1 LALHAAGAETAKAA
15 RWGGGGGQARAPT
28 RCGFGT
34 GDLQRAETQKYHPA
48 SRRWPKD
55 CTRSHIMADMRAGGS
70 TETQPRTSS
79 SHTCTS
85 HCTPSRRRLTR
96 YRRTGAGGTAGEAI
110 VASDDNRL
118 SGGAGV
124 AAAADDV
131 AVRHNQRPA
140 RRRCETTTRQ
150 SAATQVA
157 QGTRD
162 MAAISRWSGPMRHA
176 KGGAQD
182 GRARH
187 IDFKGIRW
195 VASGRTRLPD
205 PRSA

>member
-1 LALHAAGAETAKAA
+1 
-15 RWGGGGGQARAPT
+15 
-28 RCGFGT
+28 
-34 GDLQRAETQKYHPA
+34 
-48 SRRWPKD
+48 
-55 CTRSHIMADMRAGGS
+55 MADMRAGGS

-110 VASDDNRL
+110 VASDNNRL

-124 AAAADDV
+124 AATADDV

-187 IDFKGIRW
+187 IDFKEYGGWLAAVLGCPTRDLRELGRVCDIGEPYELRE
-195 VASGRTRLPD
+195 SGRREGGGQRKGRRTTGRRKGNNSGRRQRRPS
-205 PRSA
+205 PARSAQPI

>member
-1 LALHAAGAETAKAA
+1 
-15 RWGGGGGQARAPT
+15 
-28 RCGFGT
+28 
-34 GDLQRAETQKYHPA
+34 
-48 SRRWPKD
+48 
-55 CTRSHIMADMRAGGS
+55 MADMRAGGS

-157 QGTRD
+157 RGQAGD
-162 MAAISRWSGPMRHA
+162 ACRHSKPA
-176 KGGAQD
+176 D
-182 GRARH
+182 
-187 IDFKGIRW
+187 
-195 VASGRTRLPD
+195 VASTTKSSLAIIDTLIALFSITEGFGNRLHHVTD
-205 PRSA
+205 QRVAARSEFELHKHVSSVVDAAVAPLWLVSAVYVPCVAKPCVLVRGTARR